1 MTTTPTPAS
10 TPASAATRGPRWAAA
25 RQRQALD
32 LSARYRHGATV
43 RELATAEGLAPAT
56 VLSRLRMVDTPMR
69 TQQQTRVLRHG
80 TDRAAQAQR
89 LRAGY
94 QAGASVTDLA
104 DRHSLSVRTVRRM
117 LREAGTVM
125 RSSAQ
130 TRALKRND
138 RETLQQEQI
147 DHLRSRYEAGADV
160 PALAAEHHCSTSTL
174 YRLLRRAGTAMR
186 PRGRSTRSQAIAP
199 P

>member
-1 MTTTPTPAS
+1 MTTTPTP
-10 TPASAATRGPRWAAA
+10 TSAATRGPRWTAA

-69 TQQQTRVLRHG
+69 TQQQARALRHG
-80 TDRAAQAQR
+80 AGRTAQAQQ
-89 LRAGY
+89 LRDGY
-94 QAGASVTDLA
+94 QAGASVTALA
-104 DRHSLSVRTVRRM
+104 DQHSLSVRTVRRM

-125 RSSAQ
+125 RSSSH
-130 TRALKRND
+130 TRALQRHD
-138 RETLQQEQI
+138 REALQQEQL
-147 DHLRSRYEAGADV
+147 DQLRCRYESGAHV
-160 PALAAEHHCSTSTL
+160 PALAAEAGCSTSTL

-186 PRGRSTRSQAIAP
+186 PRGRSTPDQAIGP

>member
-1 MTTTPTPAS
+1 MTTTPTP
-10 TPASAATRGPRWAAA
+10 TSAAARGARWTAA

-69 TQQQTRVLRHG
+69 TQEQTRVLRHG
-80 TDRAAQAQR
+80 TDRAAQAQQ

-94 QAGASVTDLA
+94 QAGASVMVLA
-104 DRHSLSVRTVRRM
+104 DRQGLSVRTVRRL
-117 LREAGTVM
+117 LREAGTLM

-130 TRALKRND
+130 TRALQRNS
-138 RETLQQEQI
+138 REALQQERI
-147 DHLRSRYEAGADV
+147 DQLRSRYEAGADV

-186 PRGRSTRSQAIAP
+186 PRGRSTRSQATAP